1 MITRED
7 MLELAEFQGHGTDCA
22 ISFYFQPSRPK
33 NKSHREDA
41 ILAKDLV
48 RQALREAEK
57 NGRNGGARTDLQH
70 ILDLAADWQG
80 SQTRARVVF
89 ACSNR
94 NVWREFELPP
104 QFPDTQLFL
113 NRRFHLKP
121 MVRVLRAQPRLWM
134 VFVDRH
140 RARFFDLHLDKLKER
155 ESLFHALPRRGRGD
169 GFAGYDAGHAER
181 SVNDEILRHF
191 KNVAEYLRQ
200 GQEKGAFDNLV
211 IGCQDINWHEF
222 QQHLHSYV
230 KKKFPGTDYGRRW
243 HCHRTAGSRASHR
256 ILKQSLDVHRHGLVD
271 EALSQPEATDAA

>member
-70 ILDLAADWQG
+70 ILTDLAATG
-80 SQTRARVVF
+80 
-89 ACSNR
+89 
-94 NVWREFELPP
+94 REVRHVLGLCLLVTIATFGANSSCPP
-104 QFPDTQLFL
+104 QFADAQLFL

-140 RARFFDLHLDKLKER
+140 RARFFDLHLDELKER
-155 ESLFHALPRRGRGD
+155 EALFHALPRRGRGD

-230 KKKFPGTDYGRRW
+230 KKSLLGRITADVGTVTEQQVREQTT
-243 HCHRTAGSRASHR
+243 H
-256 ILKQSLDVHRHGLVD
+256 IF
-271 EALSQPEATDAA
+271 

>member
-1 MITRED
+1 MRHQ
-7 MLELAEFQGHGTDCA
+7 LL
-22 ISFYFQPSRPK
+22 FQPSRPK

-104 QFPDTQLFL
+104 QFADTQLFL

-140 RARFFDLHLDKLKER
+140 RARFFDLHLDELKER
-155 ESLFHALPRRGRGD
+155 EALFHALPRRGRGD

-222 QQHLHSYV
+222 PTASPFLR
-230 KKKFPGTDYGRRW
+230 KEEFARTDYGRRW
-243 HCHRTAGSRASHR
+243 HCHRTAGSRASHAHIETITR
-256 ILKQSLDVHRHGLVD
+256 RASAWPGR
-271 EALSQPEATDAA
+271 